1 MSDAAYNFEPSLADL
16 GWSESWEAAFGELA
30 EANGFEPARVVRVRR
45 AGPKGALTVKGL
57 TTGVERAEF
66 EYAIPPED
74 ADAMLDGLCLRP
86 LLEKT
91 RYREPFGGRTWE
103 IDVFEGENAGLVV
116 AEVELSSST
125 DKLELPPWAGKE
137 VSDDPRYFNSN
148 LTQHPY
154 TRWGRGD

>member
-1 MSDAAYNFEPSLADL
+1 MGREIERKFLVDPGPWHPDPLRGVRFRQGYLSV
-16 GWSESWEAAFGELA
+16 
-30 EANGFEPARVVRVRR
+30 EPARVVRVRR
-45 AGPKGALTVKGL
+45 AGPNGALTVKGL

-66 EYAIPPED
+66 EYPIPPED
-74 ADAMLDGLCLRP
+74 ADAMLDTLCLRP

-125 DKLELPPWAGKE
+125 DKLELPPWVGKE

>member
-1 MSDAAYNFEPSLADL
+1 MGREIERKFLVDPGAWHPDPARGTRFRQGYLSV
-16 GWSESWEAAFGELA
+16 
-30 EANGFEPARVVRVRR
+30 EPARVVRVRR
-45 AGPKGALTVKGL
+45 AGPSGALTVKGL

-74 ADAMLDGLCLRP
+74 ADAMLDVLCMRP

-125 DKLELPPWAGKE
+125 DTLELPPWAGKE
-137 VSDDPRYFNSN
+137 VSADPRYFNSN

-154 TRWGRGD
+154 TRWGHGD